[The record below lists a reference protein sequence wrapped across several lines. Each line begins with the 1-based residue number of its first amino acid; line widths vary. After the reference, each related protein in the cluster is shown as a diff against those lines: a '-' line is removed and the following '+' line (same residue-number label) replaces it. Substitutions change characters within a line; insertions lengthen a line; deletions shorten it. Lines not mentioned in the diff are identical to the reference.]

1 MKKILVVDDQLAM
14 RNMFKKILTSDK
26 FQIELAEDG
35 TLAYRAAQLV
45 DYDMVITDYY
55 MPHLNG
61 IELTDKLRALKA
73 YIGIPILIV
82 STAKNTK
89 FKEEAKGAGAT
100 GWFSK
105 PIKQDELL
113 PTVLQLLNLR

>member
-35 TLAYRAAQLV
+35 ALAYRAAQLV

-61 IELTDKLRALKA
+61 IELTDKLRALRA

-89 FKEEAKGAGAT
+89 FKEEAKGVGAT

>member
-1 MKKILVVDDQLAM
+1 MKTILVVDDQLAM
-14 RNMFKKILTSDK
+14 RNMFKKILASDK

-35 TLAYRAAQLV
+35 AIAYRAAQLV

-61 IELTDKLRALKA
+61 IELTDKLRALRA

-82 STAKNTK
+82 STAKNSK
-89 FKEEAKGAGAT
+89 FKEEAKDAGAT

>member
-35 TLAYRAAQLV
+35 ALAYRAAQLV

-61 IELTDKLRALKA
+61 IELTDKLRALRA